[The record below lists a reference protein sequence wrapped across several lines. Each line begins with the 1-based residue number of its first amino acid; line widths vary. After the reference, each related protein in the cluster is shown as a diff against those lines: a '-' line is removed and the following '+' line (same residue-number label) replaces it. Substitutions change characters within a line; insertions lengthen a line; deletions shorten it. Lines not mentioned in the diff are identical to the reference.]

1 MNSEIE
7 RAIAAIIAEELGVDP
22 ARVTPEARLRE
33 DLGADSIN
41 AVQIAWEIEERFSIE
56 IPETD
61 LQNAR
66 TVAQIV
72 DYVTETVRAGVPQ
85 TP

>member
-1 MNSEIE
+1 MNSEIKL
-7 RAIAAIIAEELGVDP
+7 AIAGIIADELDVDL

-41 AVQIAWEIEERFSIE
+41 AVQIAWEIEQRFKIE

-66 TVAQIV
+66 TVEQV
-72 DYVTETVRAGVPQ
+72 MDYVVDRVRSGVAQ